1 MAVAAVDIDE
11 ASLPQRVLSPREF
24 QSVMQFLL
32 GFVKKDKQADGLLE
46 RLLVRLSLA
55 QTSMQRRN
63 LAFCISELPALSL
76 KGAKK
81 MVELYK
87 QIKDAVHD
95 SQVGSGS
102 YCCC

>member
-24 QSVMQFLL
+24 QLVMSFLL

-55 QTSMQRRN
+55 QTRYKAIFDSR
-63 LAFCISELPALSL
+63 
-76 KGAKK
+76 
-81 MVELYK
+81 LYVYLTRAHMY
-87 QIKDAVHD
+87 I
-95 SQVGSGS
+95 
-102 YCCC
+102 